1 MRIKCRVE
9 YIGTKYQGWQ
19 KQPNGDTIQSIIEE
33 VLSKILNETIIIH
46 GSGRT
51 DTGVH
56 AKGQYFHFDTSKN
69 IADLQSLKHSM
80 NCLLPEDIKILE
92 IAETKLDFHS
102 RLSAKKKIYR
112 YDIYLGECDV
122 FSKPFCYEINKPFS
136 LEKFKKA
143 LSLFLGEHDFK
154 NFTSKETDEAKFIR
168 NIEKIDIEINGNS
181 VSVLFVGN
189 GFMRYMIRDIVGTC
203 VACATEQISISSIDK
218 LLKDTKRNIVSYKA
232 PAQGLFLVDVLY

>member
-19 KQPNGDTIQSIIEE
+19 KQPNGATVQSTIEDIF
-33 VLSKILNETIIIH
+33 SKILNEVIIIH

-56 AKGQYFHFDTSKN
+56 AKGQVFHFDASKN
-69 IADLQSLKHSM
+69 IADLQSLKHSA

-92 IAETKLDFHS
+92 IEEVKMDFHS

-112 YDIYLGECDV
+112 YDLCLGECDV

-143 LSLFLGEHDFK
+143 LSLFIGEHDFK
-154 NFTSKETDEAKFIR
+154 NFTSKETDEARFIR
-168 NIEKIDIEINGNS
+168 NIEKIDIETNGNN

-189 GFMRYMIRDIVGTC
+189 GFMRYTIRYIIGTC
-203 VACATEQISISSIDK
+203 VACAIGQTTLSSIEK
-218 LLKDTKRNIVSYKA
+218 LLKDSDRNIVSYKA